1 MFRQFVRALNP
12 ALSIPGRA
20 ELLFR
25 LHPVELAA
33 LLEQAWEFRKHDT
46 SRRTGHPDRR
56 SNIPGLPGYLLEAFP
71 NYEHNLVTFEGSPAG
86 VSNVDPRAL
95 CRQGCVRW
103 DHLIYAYMIE
113 NTRIYEIF
121 RRVVRAFQHGEE
133 LGVPLQGSEHWLRN
147 TEELFY
153 REPAP

>member
-1 MFRQFVRALNP
+1 MFRQLVRASNR

-46 SRRTGHPDRR
+46 TNRRTTGHPDRR

-71 NYEHNLVTFEGSPAG
+71 NFEHNLVTFEGPPVG

-95 CRQGCVRW
+95 CRQGCVR
-103 DHLIYAYMIE
+103 
-113 NTRIYEIF
+113 
-121 RRVVRAFQHGEE
+121 
-133 LGVPLQGSEHWLRN
+133 
-147 TEELFY
+147 
-153 REPAP
+153 